1 MSAAKITQVGNSLG
15 VVLPKETLTQLGVG
29 KGDTLYFTKA
39 PDGSMRVTPFD
50 EDVARQIEAVQDVMR
65 NYRDTLRALAK

>member
-1 MSAAKITQVGNSLG
+1 
-15 VVLPKETLTQLGVG
+15 VVLPKEILSQLGVA

-39 PDGSMRVTPFD
+39 PDGSMRVTPYND
-50 EDVARQIEAVQDVMR
+50 TVAKQIEAVQDVMR